1 MIYVRNLK
9 VSYGSETALNN
20 INLDIS
26 RNTIC
31 AVIGPS
37 GCGKTTLLYAIAGLI
52 VPSMGKVLINGE
64 ETKAIRKETGVIL
77 QNAGL
82 LPWKTAWDNVS
93 LGLKARKM
101 DKCIV
106 DGKVAVI
113 MEELGILEHK
123 HKFPA
128 QLSGGQKQRVAIA
141 RTLVLEPDL
150 LLMDEASSA
159 LDAIN
164 REHIQN
170 LILKLY
176 KKNPTTMV
184 MVTHSI
190 EEAVFLGQT
199 IVIMERSGIRHII
212 ENPYF
217 GDENIR
223 FKPEYYNICLEVR
236 KWLEGGDGGDAI

>member
-1 MIYVRNLK
+1 MISVRNLK
-9 VSYGSETALNN
+9 VSYGSEIALEN
-20 INLDIS
+20 INLDIP
-26 RNTIC
+26 RNKTC

-37 GCGKTTLLYAIAGLI
+37 GCGKTTLLYALAGLLA
-52 VPSMGKVLINGE
+52 PSDGKVLINGE
-64 ETKAIRKETGVIL
+64 ELKEVRKETGVIL

-93 LGLKARKM
+93 LGLKARKL
-101 DKCIV
+101 DRVAI
-106 DGKVAVI
+106 DRKVASI
-113 MEELGILEHK
+113 LEELGILEHK
-123 HKFPA
+123 NKFPA
-128 QLSGGQKQRVAIA
+128 QLSGGQKQRIAIA

-150 LLMDEASSA
+150 LLLDEASSA

-176 KKNPTTMV
+176 KKKPVTMV

-199 IVIMERSGIRHII
+199 IIVMKRAAIKHTI

-217 GDENIR
+217 GDEDIR
-223 FKPEYYNICLEVR
+223 SKPDYYNICLEVR
-236 KWLEGGDGGDAI
+236 KWLSGEAEGK

>member
-1 MIYVRNLK
+1 MISVRNLK
-9 VSYGSETALNN
+9 VNYGSETALEN
-20 INLDIS
+20 INLDIH
-26 RNTIC
+26 RNRTC
-31 AVIGPS
+31 AIIGPS
-37 GCGKTTLLYAIAGLI
+37 GCGKTTLLYVMAGLMA
-52 VPSMGKVLINGE
+52 PSGGEVLINGE
-64 ETKAIRKETGVIL
+64 AVKAVRKETGVIL

-93 LGLKARKM
+93 LGLKARKL
-101 DKCIV
+101 DKAAA
-106 DGKVAVI
+106 DRKVASI
-113 MEELGILEHK
+113 LEELGVLEHK
-123 HKFPA
+123 NKFPA
-128 QLSGGQKQRVAIA
+128 QLSGGQKQRIAIA

-150 LLMDEASSA
+150 LLLDEASSA

-176 KKNPTTMV
+176 KKNPVTMV

-199 IVIMERSGIRHII
+199 ILIMKRAAIKHII

-217 GDENIR
+217 GDEDIR
-223 FKPEYYNICLEVR
+223 SKPDYYNICLEVR
-236 KWLEGGDGGDAI
+236 KWLGGEDGEK

>member
-1 MIYVRNLK
+1 MIRARNLG
-9 VSYGSETALNN
+9 VNYGSETALKN
-20 INLDIS
+20 INLDIV

-37 GCGKTTLLYAIAGLI
+37 GCGKTTLLYAMAGLI
-52 VPSMGKVLINGE
+52 VPSTGKVLINGQE
-64 ETKAIRKETGVIL
+64 MKAIRKETGLIL
-77 QNAGL
+77 QNTGL

-93 LGLKARKM
+93 LGLKARKL
-101 DKCIV
+101 DKSTV
-106 DGKVAVI
+106 NGKVTAI

-123 HKFPA
+123 NKFPA
-128 QLSGGQKQRVAIA
+128 QLSGGQKQRIAIA
-141 RTLVLEPDL
+141 RTLVIEPDL
-150 LLMDEASSA
+150 LLLDEASSA

-170 LILKLY
+170 LILRLY

-184 MVTHSI
+184 LVTHSI

-223 FKPEYYNICLEVR
+223 SKPDYYNICLEVR
-236 KWLEGGDGGDAI
+236 KWLGGEGKGEEI